1 MNIFLDGELNT
12 LNRKNLAIVLR
23 SILDRYP
30 VIISSDSP
38 ESADMIAEA
47 LVKLVPH
54 RREVVFGSDFISNS
68 EHTRMVEHEKSDYNG
83 ERMIYR
89 SPSSSM
95 NLVSNEI
102 SNFQGWIIVTDSS
115 YFDQVHSNISNN
127 SFSPI
132 ILRHRE
138 GGLKLESNGGYKS
151 VSKVGFE
158 EKLLEKVTSE
168 TRMKMERITRILRR
182 AAQGKVSKRL
192 ESSLIDLNN
201 EEERVRQSLYREH
214 IQGFVEA
221 AWRVLIILMRLRLLQ
236 GVGVKSTISNKM
248 LQQAIDYK
256 GASIE
261 RLMEFIKSEWGE
273 DFENSVQ
280 DGTGQSVG
288 DRLEGFWSI

>member
-1 MNIFLDGELNT
+1 MSTFLDSVFDT
-12 LNRKNLAIVLR
+12 LNRKHLAKVLR

-30 VIISSDSP
+30 VIITCDNP
-38 ESADMIAEA
+38 QSADAIAET

-54 RREVVFGSDFISNS
+54 RREVVFGPDFITHS
-68 EHTRMVEHEKSDYNG
+68 EHERMVSHERSDYNG

-95 NLVSNEI
+95 HLLSKEI
-102 SNFQGWIIVTDSS
+102 SDFQGWVIVIDP
-115 YFDQVHSNISNN
+115 YNFDQIRSNLMN
-127 SFSPI
+127 SSFPPVV
-132 ILRHRE
+132 LRYK
-138 GGLKLESNGGYKS
+138 GGVLKLEPNGGAKTLS
-151 VSKVGFE
+151 NTGFE

-192 ESSLIDLNN
+192 ENSLIDLNH
-201 EEERVRQSLYREH
+201 EEERVRQSLYREQ

-236 GVGVKSTISNKM
+236 GVGVKSKISDKM

-256 GASIE
+256 GAPIE

-273 DFENSVQ
+273 DFQSSVQ
-280 DGTGQSVG
+280 EGTGQTVG

>member
-1 MNIFLDGELNT
+1 MNKFLDSVLDT
-12 LNRKNLAIVLR
+12 LDRKHLAIVLR

-30 VIISSDSP
+30 VIVSSDVP
-38 ESADMIAEA
+38 ESADTIAET

-54 RREVVFGSDFISNS
+54 RREVVFGSDFISRS
-68 EHTRMVEHEKSDYNG
+68 EHERMVDHEKSDYNG

-89 SPSSSM
+89 SPSSAM
-95 NLVSNEI
+95 NLLSKEI
-102 SNFQGWIIVTDSS
+102 SSFQGWVIVTNP
-115 YFDQVHSNISNN
+115 YTFDQIRSSLMNN
-127 SFSPI
+127 PFPPVV
-132 ILRHRE
+132 LRYK
-138 GGLKLESNGGYKS
+138 GGVLELEPNGGTKI
-151 VSKVGFE
+151 VSNTSFE

-192 ESSLIDLNN
+192 EKNLIDLNH

-256 GASIE
+256 GASID

-273 DFENSVQ
+273 DFPSSVQ
-280 DGTGQSVG
+280 EGTGQTVG
-288 DRLEGFWSI
+288 DRLEGFWTI

>member
-1 MNIFLDGELNT
+1 MSTFLDSVLDT
-12 LNRKNLAIVLR
+12 LDRKHLAIVLR

-30 VIISSDSP
+30 VIISSNTP
-38 ESADMIAEA
+38 ESADTIAET

-54 RREVVFGSDFISNS
+54 RREVVFGSDFISHS
-68 EHTRMVEHEKSDYNG
+68 EHERMVSHEKSDYNG

-95 NLVSNEI
+95 NLLRKEI
-102 SNFQGWIIVTDSS
+102 SNFQGWVIVINPSH
-115 YFDQVHSNISNN
+115 FDQIRSNLMNA
-127 SFSPI
+127 SFPPVVLRYTGG
-132 ILRHRE
+132 ILE
-138 GGLKLESNGGYKS
+138 LEPNGSTKTLRNT
-151 VSKVGFE
+151 GFE

-192 ESSLIDLNN
+192 EKSLIDLNH

-214 IQGFVEA
+214 IQAFVEA

-273 DFENSVQ
+273 DFDSSVQ
-280 DGTGQSVG
+280 EGTGQTVG
-288 DRLEGFWSI
+288 DRLEGFWTI